1 MIVNGIEREYISHT
15 EHEIKGFFSEYRFL
29 SNFHEC
35 PVYFEGI
42 LYPSSESAYMAA
54 KSEDLF
60 IRKKVSELKPAEAKR
75 FGRTI
80 VLREGWDG
88 MKYDIMS
95 SVVFDKFYRN
105 HDIRKLLLETGDKYI
120 EETNHWKDSV
130 WGVCNGVGQ

>member
-1 MIVNGIEREYISHT
+1 
-15 EHEIKGFFSEYRFL
+15 
-29 SNFHEC
+29 
-35 PVYFEGI
+35 
-42 LYPSSESAYMAA
+42 MAA

-130 WGVCNGVGQ
+130 WGVCNGVGQNNLGKILMATREFWKMKEKDTKILGLK